1 MNPRAK
7 PHQGAASIPHSD
19 GDQLQGF
26 EWARVEA
33 SGEAGPGRAWLQ
45 SLENNWLPWVSDCN
59 YSALDFEAHGCFGVS
74 YVLHQDG
81 HKWQY
86 HLSRKMPGMS

>member
-33 SGEAGPGRAWLQ
+33 SGEAGPGRA
-45 SLENNWLPWVSDCN
+45 
-59 YSALDFEAHGCFGVS
+59 
-74 YVLHQDG
+74 
-81 HKWQY
+81 
-86 HLSRKMPGMS
+86 